1 MSENLIERREEDG
14 LVVSTYYDCDGGSY
28 ADPRDHE
35 NLSVLYCW
43 HPDYVLG
50 DEQFGRGDHESMEAV
65 VEYLRTERKA
75 TIIVPLFL
83 LDHSGIS
90 MNTGPAIDWSRYDEW
105 SCADI
110 ESRGRFVGDE
120 AGWDT
125 THVGYAYTT
134 DELVAKLGVTGDA
147 ETLQRYIVEEVQ
159 EYDRFLRGEVY
170 GYVIED
176 EAGDTIDSCWGF
188 LGHEY
193 FEGEV
198 ERQVEYAKGVRDRER
213 SEADYWRARDVETVA
228 A

>member
-14 LVVSTYYDCDGGSY
+14 LVIKTYYDCDAQH
-28 ADPRDHE
+28 ADPRDME
-35 NLSVLYCW
+35 NLAVLYCW

-50 DEQFGRGDHESMEAV
+50 DEQFGHGDHDSMEDV
-65 VEYLRTERKA
+65 IEYLRTERKA
-75 TIIVPLFL
+75 IVILPLFL

-90 MNTGPAIDWSRYDEW
+90 MRSGPAIDLEAWS
-105 SCADI
+105 SADI

-134 DELVAKLGVTGDA
+134 AAIVEKLGVANEPD
-147 ETLQRYIVEEVQ
+147 EIKRQVVVEVE

-176 EAGDTIDSCWGF
+176 DEGTHLDSCWGF
-188 LGHEY
+188 LGYEY
-193 FEGEV
+193 FEEEV
-198 ERQVEYAKGVRDRER
+198 ARQVEYAKDVRDRER
-213 SEADYWRARDVETVA
+213 TEADYWRARDVETVA